1 MSLRMDGAS
10 RAAMDTLVA
19 QGIREPKKPGYD
31 LPELPRDLTS
41 VGDEDLMVLYSEYTA
56 YSDFVG
62 VQVSCAQVDERSL
75 EKRISSLE
83 SMKMLAS
90 KANGGAE
97 KLVTYAKAAV
107 AQDPQVVKLKEEL
120 EVVYAYRKLIE
131 SLSNNLDR
139 DSNLISREL
148 TRRTSSSNRKSNR
161 WAP

>member
-1 MSLRMDGAS
+1 MNLRMDNAS
-10 RAAMDTLVA
+10 RTAMDALVS
-19 QGIREPKKPGYD
+19 QGIREPQKPGYD

-41 VGDEDLMVLYSEYTA
+41 VGDEELMVLYSEYTA

-83 SMKMLAS
+83 GMKMLAGKDS
-90 KANGGAE
+90 GKAE

-107 AQDPQVVKLKEEL
+107 AQDPQVVALKEEL
-120 EVVYAYRKLIE
+120 EVAYAYRKLIE

-148 TRRTSSSNRKSNR
+148 TRRTSFNNRKSNR